1 MGDGSAISPT
11 TMTVPIARPACA
23 LLAGAL
29 LCATLL
35 ARAADPV
42 AFVSDFSGGVELN
55 GAGRPSFL
63 AELLPGSTLALRE
76 QSSASVTYVVSGE
89 EYSLKGPGE
98 FIVARQGVK
107 AVKGMEPSVRT
118 PALRAS
124 GRVLIQTSRSA
135 TASLRMRSAVP
146 PPGARP
152 GPLYPVNAR
161 IATLQ
166 PTLRWAGDSDATHT
180 IVVTTAAGKEVFR
193 GNMKSLRLRL
203 PPVLVANQS
212 YSWIL
217 STGKASGRESRFETL
232 PAEIIAT
239 ADRARAGARTF
250 SDRVLLALTLQDLG
264 ATEDSREIWAQL
276 ASERPDIPELAGLS
290 R

>member
-11 TMTVPIARPACA
+11 TMAVSIARPAWA
-23 LLAGAL
+23 LIAGAL
-29 LCATLL
+29 LFATLL

-63 AELLPGSTLALRE
+63 AELLPGSMLALRE

-107 AVKGMEPSVRT
+107 ATKGNEPSVRT

-124 GRVLIQTSRSA
+124 ARVLIQTSRSA
-135 TASLRMRSAVP
+135 TASVRMRSSLP
-146 PPGARP
+146 PPDSRP

-166 PTLRWAGDSDATHT
+166 PTLRWVGDSGATHI
-180 IVVTTAAGKEVFR
+180 IVVTNAAGKEVFR
-193 GNMKSLRLRL
+193 GNVKNQSLRL
-203 PPVLVANQS
+203 PIALVANQA
-212 YSWIL
+212 YSWSL
-217 STGKASGRESRFETL
+217 STGKASERESRFETL
-232 PAEIIAT
+232 PAEVIAV

-250 SDRVLLALTLQDLG
+250 TDRVLLALTLQDLG
-264 ATEDSREIWAQL
+264 ATQDSREIWAQL
-276 ASERPDIPELAGLS
+276 ASERPEIHELAGLS